1 MFMQRKMLDEIPTR
15 QNRQSLG
22 SVGMA
27 RRTNKD
33 DKRVGLIG

>member
-22 SVGMA
+22 PVGMA
-27 RRTNKD
+27 RTA
-33 DKRVGLIG
+33 VPWQG